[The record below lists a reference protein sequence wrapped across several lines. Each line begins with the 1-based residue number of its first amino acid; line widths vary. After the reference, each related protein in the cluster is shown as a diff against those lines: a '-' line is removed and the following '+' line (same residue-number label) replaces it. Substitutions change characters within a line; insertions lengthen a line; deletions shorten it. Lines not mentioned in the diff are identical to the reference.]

1 MGWLYMNSL
10 GGFASPKAYLE
21 DQFNCTGNQKSSRIL
36 RSSLVAMRTWYAA
49 CEQIDKA
56 SGAREVFAVVCLVSY
71 NPRSKDGHV
80 FGYKDMTEHMGP
92 CEANCPAAILDLLTP
107 TDHEH
112 ALDWRHRCRT
122 ALDQSRRAVLRDG
135 DMIVFPHEI
144 AFSDGETSRRFYV
157 TKRGRRTVF
166 QIPGPNGDLRA
177 QLYQI
182 RNWKT
187 AQWTVIPRI
196 AQPPIA
202 P

>member
-1 MGWLYMNSL
+1 
-10 GGFASPKAYLE
+10 
-21 DQFNCTGNQKSSRIL
+21 
-36 RSSLVAMRTWYAA
+36 
-49 CEQIDKA
+49 
-56 SGAREVFAVVCLVSY
+56 
-71 NPRSKDGHV
+71 
-80 FGYKDMTEHMGP
+80 MGP
-92 CEANCPAAILDLLTP
+92 CEANCPAAILDLLTA

-112 ALDWRHRCRT
+112 ALDWRRRCQK
-122 ALDQSRRAVLRDG
+122 AVDQARRAVPREG

-144 AFSDGETSRRFYV
+144 AFSDGQTSRRFCV

-166 QIPGPNGDLRA
+166 QIPGPNGELRA

-202 P
+202 A

>member
-21 DQFNCTGNQKSSRIL
+21 DQFTCTGDLKSSRIL

-49 CEQIDKA
+49 CEQIDKTSA
-56 SGAREVFAVVCLVSY
+56 AREVFAIVCLVSY

-80 FGYKDMTEHMGP
+80 FGYKSMTEHMGP

-112 ALDWRHRCRT
+112 AVDWRHRCRR

-144 AFSDGETSRRFYV
+144 TFSDGHKSRRFCV
-157 TKRGRRTVF
+157 TKRGRRTLF
-166 QIPGPNGDLRA
+166 QILGPNGDLRA

-187 AQWTVIPRI
+187 AQWTVIPKI

-202 P
+202 A

>member
-21 DQFNCTGNQKSSRIL
+21 DQFTCTNEHKSSRIL

-56 SGAREVFAVVCLVSY
+56 SGAREVFAIVCLVSY
-71 NPRSKDGHV
+71 NARSKDGHV

-92 CEANCPAAILDLLTP
+92 CEANCPAAILALLTP

-112 ALDWRHRCRT
+112 AVDWRNRCRK
-122 ALDQSRRAVLRDG
+122 ALDQARRAVLHDG
-135 DMIVFPHEI
+135 DMIVFTHEI
-144 AFSDGETSRRFYV
+144 TFSDGQASRRQ
-157 TKRGRRTVF
+157 TVF
-166 QIPGPNGDLRA
+166 QIPGPNGELRA

-182 RNWKT
+182 RKWRT
-187 AQWTVIPRI
+187 AQWTVVPKI
-196 AQPPIA
+196 AQTQLA
-202 P
+202 A

>member
-21 DQFNCTGNQKSSRIL
+21 DQFNCTGDCKSSRIL

-49 CEQIDKA
+49 CEQIDKTN
-56 SGAREVFAVVCLVSY
+56 GAREVFAIVCLVSY
-71 NPRSKDGHV
+71 NPRSKDGLV

-92 CEANCPAAILDLLTP
+92 CEVNCPAAILDLLTP

-112 ALDWRHRCRT
+112 AVAWRHRCRT

-144 AFSDGETSRRFYV
+144 AFSDGQTSRRFCV
-157 TKRGRRTVF
+157 TKRGRRTIF
-166 QIPGPNGDLRA
+166 QIPGPNGEPRA

-187 AQWTVIPRI
+187 AQWTVIPKI
-196 AQPPIA
+196 AQPQIA
-202 P
+202 A